1 MRAIAIRPCVLHSTC
16 LDRTHYEMALRTLLM
31 RADKKWL
38 AQLIT
43 RRAPLERFAE
53 ALERRPDG
61 IKVVIDSLQ

>member
-1 MRAIAIRPCVLHSTC
+1 
-16 LDRTHYEMALRTLLM
+16 MALRTLLM

-38 AQLIT
+38 AHLIT